1 MAIIRSRF
9 ALSLVMNSR
18 MRSRICCLYI
28 VPFLILIMAG
38 CNKSNPLVTDTPA
51 DYYPMHVG
59 NYIIY
64 RMDSLKFVN
73 VGSQD
78 SVVSYLA
85 KEVVEDSISDNLGRP
100 SYRVTRYLSDTTGTA
115 PWVPSIAYM
124 VTPLKTSVEVVENNL
139 RFIKV
144 VTPVQ
149 DDISWLGN
157 AYIDTKSDDSQVP
170 YMDGW
175 NYTYANTGLPFDV
188 LAGTIPQAVIVNEAN
203 SVTGLGDG
211 SYTQTIFSE
220 EVYGKNIGLIYKRFL
235 YSVYQSPNVEFPSG
249 ATIGYG
255 LTFNMVSHN

>member
-1 MAIIRSRF
+1 MRF
-9 ALSLVMNSR
+9 RFCSHYVILFSILV
-18 MRSRICCLYI
+18 IC
-28 VPFLILIMAG
+28 G
-38 CNKSNPLVTDTPA
+38 CTKNNPLVTDSPA

-64 RMDSLKFVN
+64 RMDSLKYIN

-78 SVVSYLA
+78 TLISYHA
-85 KEVVEDSISDNLGRP
+85 KEVVDDSITDNLGRL
-100 SYRVTRYLSDTTGTA
+100 SYRVIRYLSDTNEATE
-115 PWVPSIAYM
+115 WVPSIAYM
-124 VTPLKTSVEVVENNL
+124 VTPLKGSVEVVENNL
-139 RFIKV
+139 RFIKL

-149 DDISWLGN
+149 DGISWLGN
-157 AYIDTKSDDSQVP
+157 AYIDTKSDDSPVP

-188 LAGTIPQAVIVNEAN
+188 LAGTIPVTVIVKEAN
-203 SVTGLGDG
+203 DISGLGDN

-220 EVYGKNIGLIYKRFL
+220 EVYGEHIGCIYKKFL
-235 YSVYQSPNVEFPSG
+235 YSVYQSPNVEYPQG

>member
-1 MAIIRSRF
+1 MRSRF
-9 ALSLVMNSR
+9 GS
-18 MRSRICCLYI
+18 LYI
-28 VPFLILIMAG
+28 LPFLIIFICS
-38 CNKSNPLVTDTPA
+38 CNKNNPLITDTPA

-64 RMDSLKFVN
+64 RMDSLKYIN

-78 SVVSYLA
+78 TLISYLA
-85 KEVVEDSISDNLGRP
+85 KEVVDDSITDNLGRL
-100 SYRVTRYLSDTTGTA
+100 SYRVIRYLSDTTGTTG
-115 PWVPSIAYM
+115 WTPSIAFM
-124 VTPLKTSVEVVENNL
+124 VTPLTGSVEVVENNL
-139 RFIKV
+139 RYIKM

-149 DDISWLGN
+149 DGISWLGN
-157 AYIDTKSDDSQVP
+157 AYIDTKSDTAIVP

-175 NYTYANTGLPFDV
+175 NYTYSNTGMPFDV

-203 SVTGLGDG
+203 AVTGLGDG
-211 SYTQTIFSE
+211 SFTQTVFSE

-235 YSVYQSPNVEFPSG
+235 YSEYQSPNVEYPGG

>member
-1 MAIIRSRF
+1 MNFPMKIRYCSHYV
-9 ALSLVMNSR
+9 LSLLFLV
-18 MRSRICCLYI
+18 ICS
-28 VPFLILIMAG
+28 
-38 CNKSNPLVTDTPA
+38 CNKSNPLVTDSPA

-64 RMDSLKFVN
+64 RMDSLKYIN

-78 SVVSYLA
+78 TLISYHA

-100 SYRVTRYLSDTTGTA
+100 SYRVIRYLSDTNEISQ
-115 PWVPSIAYM
+115 WVPSIAYM
-124 VTPLKTSVEVVENNL
+124 VTPLKGSVEVVENNL
-139 RFIKV
+139 RFIKL

-149 DDISWLGN
+149 DGISWLGN
-157 AYIDTKSDDSQVP
+157 AYIDTKSDDSPVP

-188 LAGTIPQAVIVNEAN
+188 LAGTVPTTVTVNEADDV
-203 SVTGLGDG
+203 SGLGDN
-211 SYTQTIFSE
+211 SYTQTVYSA
-220 EVYGKNIGLIYKRFL
+220 EVYGKNIGCIYKKFL
-235 YSVYQSPNVEFPSG
+235 YSVYQSPNVEYPQG